1 MFALIR
7 PMITISH
14 NFQNQGQLASM
25 RSTKAPASVSF
36 LFCFCFC
43 PVKEGSKTLLSN
55 KYDNLTM
62 GIVSVIIFF
71 LPMTLKTTVSLAFSF
86 VI

>member
-7 PMITISH
+7 PRITISH
-14 NFQNQGQLASM
+14 YFQNQGQLASV
-25 RSTKAPASVSF
+25 RSTKAPTSVSF
-36 LFCFCFC
+36 LFCICS
-43 PVKEGSKTLLSN
+43 VKEGCKTLLAN
-55 KYDNLTM
+55 KHDNITM